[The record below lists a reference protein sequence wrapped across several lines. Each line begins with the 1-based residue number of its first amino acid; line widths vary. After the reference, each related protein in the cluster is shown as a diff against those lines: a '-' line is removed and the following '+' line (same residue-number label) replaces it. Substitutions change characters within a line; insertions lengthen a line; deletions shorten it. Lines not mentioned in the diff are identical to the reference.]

1 MSRRFDS
8 DLIDA
13 GSEFS
18 PKLDWTSSTI
28 AGHDDRNTYELLTDI
43 EDWHESAKKFA
54 VDNGLPPL
62 QEYQEP
68 GNPHELMEKW
78 RYIRHLEKEYYDFWA
93 HDRRLAG
100 GKVVRG

>member
-1 MSRRFDS
+1 M
-8 DLIDA
+8 
-13 GSEFS
+13 
-18 PKLDWTSSTI
+18 
-28 AGHDDRNTYELLTDI
+28 
-43 EDWHESAKKFA
+43 
-54 VDNGLPPL
+54 DNGLPPL